1 MAEELTYDPVV
12 EGQSWQ
18 RVRPLGPL
26 PPPPPGRA
34 LVLVPERGPAVTVR
48 PGESVPDA
56 RLGVYRSTV
65 LVDTAEH
72 RLLLPL
78 QLPCAERGFTF
89 RCRVTVLCAVADP
102 AGVVA
107 RGIRD
112 IGSTV
117 YGPVREL
124 LGTAAGS
131 YRAAQAREAEAA
143 LNSALHGFTCG
154 PLVRLREAHV
164 ELRAEAVPPPRAVRT
179 LQGEVLSRHDTSP
192 GAPGPAEAPPGAP
205 PGAAPNFGLV
215 HGGSSPDA
223 GGGSAPGIPR
233 TRSSRV
239 RGTGDPA
246 PRGTGRASRASRV
259 RGSGAGGGQS
269 AQTGQTGQSGAGGAA
284 APGGSRVTGLRDRR
298 VGGASLDAVPVEN
311 PGNGPVDGTRDDM
324 GNATA
329 DPVDGGGAG
338 NRTAGGPA
346 DSRTRTRRPG
356 TGDGGTA

>member
-1 MAEELTYDPVV
+1 M
-12 EGQSWQ
+12 
-18 RVRPLGPL
+18 
-26 PPPPPGRA
+26 
-34 LVLVPERGPAVTVR
+34 
-48 PGESVPDA
+48 
-56 RLGVYRSTV
+56 
-65 LVDTAEH
+65 
-72 RLLLPL
+72 
-78 QLPCAERGFTF
+78 
-89 RCRVTVLCAVADP
+89 
-102 AGVVA
+102 
-107 RGIRD
+107 
-112 IGSTV
+112 
-117 YGPVREL
+117 
-124 LGTAAGS
+124 
-131 YRAAQAREAEAA
+131 
-143 LNSALHGFTCG
+143 
-154 PLVRLREAHV
+154 
-164 ELRAEAVPPPRAVRT
+164 
-179 LQGEVLSRHDTSP
+179 
-192 GAPGPAEAPPGAP
+192 
-205 PGAAPNFGLV
+205 
-215 HGGSSPDA
+215 
-223 GGGSAPGIPR
+223 
-233 TRSSRV
+233 